1 MARGRA
7 RVGHRRP
14 AGQCQKPAARRRGG
28 HAAAWPDGAKTRP
41 AGPGEPRGGES
52 MNLFT
57 KGLMSAAAAAAL
69 LFAAA
74 HDNAAEAAAKCIK
87 GDRKPPYTVGWANIY
102 SVPTWMKQTQGTLEE
117 IFNQLKA
124 KGLTGKLVVT

>member
-1 MARGRA
+1 MSKTGSAA
-7 RVGHRRP
+7 TRRP
-14 AGQCQKPAARRRGG
+14 CGGMAGRCENAPRATRGSQRRSIHEPVHQGTDVGCCSGGAAVRRG
-28 HAAAWPDGAKTRP
+28 ARQRRP
-41 AGPGEPRGGES
+41 SGGEV
-52 MNLFT
+52 
-57 KGLMSAAAAAAL
+57 
-69 LFAAA
+69 
-74 HDNAAEAAAKCIK
+74 HK